1 MQTNKDTVHERH
13 FNFSMNES
21 STDNFVYLR
30 RIVAE
35 ADKLKTLARETETIQ
50 VARDSLKSMR
60 LFCCN
65 CGETIP

>member
-21 STDNFVYLR
+21 NNSIYLR

-35 ADKLKTLARETETIQ
+35 ADKLKTLARETKT
-50 VARDSLKSMR
+50 VHMARDSSRSMR
-60 LFCCN
+60 LFCRN
-65 CGETIP
+65 SGETIP